1 MFKQYKELER
11 MVLNAKMDLQ
21 IAILKRDK
29 FIAKGGPQDVK
40 AQQYDTVH
48 SQRAELPIEDYLI
61 ELGSIELEVVR
72 ERNFLE
78 LCQRQ
83 LNKFKIEIKQTY
95 KKCNDLECKV
105 FYMRHVENK
114 SVNQIATELGYSF
127 NRIRNVN
134 QNINAKIKNEKLETP
149 NIPNI
154 PQENESRYILGT

>member
-11 MVLNAKMDLQ
+11 KILDAKMDLRMYT
-21 IAILKRDK
+21 LDRDK
-29 FIAKGGPQDVK
+29 LIKMGGPQDVK

-48 SQRAELPIEDYLI
+48 SQRAEPPIEDYLI
-61 ELGSIELEVVR
+61 QITTIQNKIVATAEYLRKCQELLTDIR
-72 ERNFLE
+72 I
-78 LCQRQ
+78 Q
-83 LNKFKIEIKQTY
+83 IKRAY
-95 KKCNDLECKV
+95 KKCDDLECKV

-127 NRIRNVN
+127 NWIRNVN